1 MSANGDRLERY
12 AELAVRVGANVQPGQ
27 EVFVHGL
34 VEHADLVRALTRQ
47 AYRAGASYVNA
58 EYDDQHVKRAM
69 IEFGPDEALTYSPEW
84 LKALTQAMAGNALLG
99 TTGNPEPELLADL
112 DGDRVGRAIPLEV
125 AEIRRQQHR
134 DQSVNWCGVG
144 APAEGWARQVL
155 GEPDVERLWELVAF
169 CFRLD
174 EADPVAAW
182 REHLDQ
188 LDARAAALTERRP
201 DALRYR
207 GPGTDFTVGLLPS
220 ARWGSA
226 RFRTAGGID
235 YVANMPTEEIFTT
248 PDSRRAEGTLRSS
261 LPLSLGGQLI
271 RDLQLTFEDGRIVRV
286 EAETGADMVRSHLAT
301 IENSD
306 RLGELALVTKE
317 SRVGQ
322 TGTLF
327 YNTLFDENA
336 TCHIAYGSGLPY
348 AFDGEPDEGMNVSN
362 IHVDFMVGGPELEV
376 DALLRGR
383 HRGAA
388 HPQRGVAAELARE
401 CRALARWDKE
411 LRKRESA
418 VSRLL
423 RAECTLG

>member
-1 MSANGDRLERY
+1 MDERLERY

-47 AYRAGASYVNA
+47 SYRAGASYVNVLY
-58 EYDDQHVKRAM
+58 EDQHVRRAM
-69 IEFGPDEALTYSPEW
+69 IELGPDEALTHSPEW
-84 LKALTQAMAGNALLG
+84 LKTLTQATAGGALLG
-99 TTGNPEPELLADL
+99 TSGNPEPELLADL

-125 AEIRRQQHR
+125 AELRRQQHR
-134 DQSVNWCGVG
+134 EHSVNWCGVG
-144 APAEGWARQVL
+144 APTEGWATQVL

-174 EADPVAAW
+174 DPDPVAAW
-182 REHLDQ
+182 REHLDR

-207 GPGTDFTVGLLPS
+207 GPGTDFTVGLLSS

-226 RFRTAGGID
+226 RFRTADGID

-248 PDSRRAEGTLRSS
+248 PDSRRAEGTLHSS
-261 LPLSLGGQLI
+261 MPLSLSGQLI
-271 RDLQLTFEDGRIVRV
+271 RDLQLTFEDGRIVHA
-286 EAETGADMVRSHLAT
+286 EAETGVDIVRSHLAT
-301 IENSD
+301 IENAD

-322 TGTLF
+322 TGKLF

-336 TCHIAYGSGLPY
+336 TCHIAYGFGLPY
-348 AFDGEPDEGMNVSN
+348 AFEVEPDEGMNVSN
-362 IHVDFMVGGPELEV
+362 IHIDFMVGGPELEV
-376 DALLRGR
+376 DALLADGTEMPLIRNEEWQL
-383 HRGAA
+383 AA
-388 HPQRGVAAELARE
+388 
-401 CRALARWDKE
+401 
-411 LRKRESA
+411 
-418 VSRLL
+418 
-423 RAECTLG
+423 